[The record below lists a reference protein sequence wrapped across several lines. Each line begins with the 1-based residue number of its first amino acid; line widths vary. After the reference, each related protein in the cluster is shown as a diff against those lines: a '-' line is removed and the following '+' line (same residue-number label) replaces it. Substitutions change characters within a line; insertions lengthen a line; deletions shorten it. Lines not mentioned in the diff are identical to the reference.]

1 MVTVAAGPCKTPV
14 RLSASTSPKEP
25 LHGPPLSYRS
35 VTGRGRRE
43 RERGVVASRG
53 REIEA
58 TATTGNRERTI
69 RVLYI
74 NGGQT

>member
-1 MVTVAAGPCKTPV
+1 
-14 RLSASTSPKEP
+14 
-25 LHGPPLSYRS
+25 
-35 VTGRGRRE
+35 
-43 RERGVVASRG
+43 VVASRG